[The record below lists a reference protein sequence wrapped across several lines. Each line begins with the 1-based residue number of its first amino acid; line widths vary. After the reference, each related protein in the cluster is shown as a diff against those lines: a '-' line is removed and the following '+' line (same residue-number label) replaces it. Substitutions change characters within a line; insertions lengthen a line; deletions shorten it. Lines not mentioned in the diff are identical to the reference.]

1 MHPGI
6 FGWPQCL
13 PQYSGSLD
21 LLFENPAYDP
31 IFQNPNVWSLREYLV
46 TQEGRSL
53 FPHGSFSLE
62 LTSSCFLWTG
72 HVLPC
77 CYCCL
82 AVKSYL
88 TLFDPMDRSLPCSP
102 VHEIS
107 QARISDWVPI
117 FFSRGSSWPRN
128 RTRVSCIGRQILYQ
142 GVTREA
148 LVFLSLVQPAP
159 LLVITWLSTAEI
171 CVWAPRFKW
180 CWCEERSD
188 FTVKPIIILPWGFL
202 TSAFLIFWTK
212 KTHSFLGCSMYSST
226 FRSILGLYP
235 VDASNTISFPSCKDQ
250 RCLIAKYLPGSKI
263 IPSWELGLW
272 NTLLRLKPFL
282 K

>member
-1 MHPGI
+1 MLPCSWDFPGKNIGLGSYFLLQGI
-6 FGWPQCL
+6 F
-13 PQYSGSLD
+13 
-21 LLFENPAYDP
+21 
-31 IFQNPNVWSLREYLV
+31 V
-46 TQEGRSL
+46 TQESNPSLLHWQADSLPRSHQGS
-53 FPHGSFSLE
+53 PSFSL
-62 LTSSCFLWTG
+62 SC
-72 HVLPC
+72 
-77 CYCCL
+77 
-82 AVKSYL
+82 
-88 TLFDPMDRSLPCSP
+88 
-102 VHEIS
+102 
-107 QARISDWVPI
+107 
-117 FFSRGSSWPRN
+117 
-128 RTRVSCIGRQILYQ
+128 
-142 GVTREA
+142 
-148 LVFLSLVQPAP
+148 PACP

-250 RCLIAKYLPGSKI
+250 RCIIAKYLPGSKI

-272 NTLLRLKPFL
+272 NALLRLKPFL